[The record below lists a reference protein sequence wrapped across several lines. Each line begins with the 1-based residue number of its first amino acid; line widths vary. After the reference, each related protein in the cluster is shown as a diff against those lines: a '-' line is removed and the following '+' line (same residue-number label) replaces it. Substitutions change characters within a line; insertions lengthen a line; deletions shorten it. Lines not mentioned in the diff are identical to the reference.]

1 MGKRLIIT
9 EEEKRQIRKS
19 YGLNESLPELD
30 AFPISGGRYNIGY
43 DNDWDNF
50 DNPRGSANS
59 DFSKKPTY
67 AGAGGHLKGHI
78 GVDIFGP
85 RGTAILAPVDG
96 KVKFGGNGLTV
107 IIEDPETG
115 YSHWLGHLDSRTVD
129 EGEFVTA
136 GTKVGTLGDSGNAK
150 GTAPHLHYN
159 IYKTSSGF
167 YSGENPLDVL
177 KGAIDK
183 KGKSVKDRE
192 YESMGDKFKKA
203 FKKLFGAE
211 EKDEK
216 GEVKAKDEEDLWDK
230 MKKVGSTF
238 FDKLGDLFS

>member
-1 MGKRLIIT
+1 MDKAVVLFTMKSCPFCVELKEMLNKSNIQFVDRDIDEYEEEYNMFVNIT
-9 EEEKRQIRKS
+9 END
-19 YGLNESLPELD
+19 YVP
-30 AFPISGGRYNIGY
+30 AFM
-43 DNDWDNF
+43 
-50 DNPRGSANS
+50 
-59 DFSKKPTY
+59 
-67 AGAGGHLKGHI
+67 L
-78 GVDIFGP
+78 
-85 RGTAILAPVDG
+85 
-96 KVKFGGNGLTV
+96 
-107 IIEDPETG
+107 IEDPETG

-203 FKKLFGAE
+203 FKKLFGDE
-211 EKDEK
+211 EKNEK
-216 GEVKAKDEEDLWDK
+216 GEVKVKDEEDLWDK

-238 FDKLGDLFS
+238 FDKLGDLFN